1 MTLYLAYG
9 SNLNVEQMNLRC
21 PGAVPVGLVDL
32 PDHQLVFRGSHSGR
46 YLSVDPCPGS
56 SVTCVAW
63 MLGKGHE
70 AALDRYEGYPLFY
83 DKVRASL
90 PVRSLDGQASFGKLR
105 CMWYALPTDAPMGA
119 PGQYYMRVCME
130 GYKHFGISEE
140 ALTQALRRSVAA
152 APTELA
158 ISLGFPGKESE
169 A

>member
-9 SNLNVEQMNLRC
+9 SNLNVEQMAQRC

-32 PDHQLVFRGSHSGR
+32 PDHKLVFRGSHSGH

-83 DKVRASL
+83 DKARASL
-90 PVRSLDGQASFGKLR
+90 PVRSLDGQASFGKMR
-105 CMWYALPTDAPMGA
+105 CMWYALPTDAPMGPPYQA
-119 PGQYYMRVCME
+119 YTRACAE
-130 GYKHFGISEE
+130 GYRYFGLSEDI
-140 ALTQALRRSVAA
+140 LKQAIRRSVTP
-152 APTELA
+152 APAELA
-158 ISLGFPGKESE
+158 IALGFPQKGV
-169 A
+169 